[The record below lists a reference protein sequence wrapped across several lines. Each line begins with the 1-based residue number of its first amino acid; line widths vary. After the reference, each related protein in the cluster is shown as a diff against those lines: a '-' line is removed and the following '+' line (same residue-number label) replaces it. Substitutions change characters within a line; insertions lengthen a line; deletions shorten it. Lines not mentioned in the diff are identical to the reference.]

1 MTSKKYKAKQKK
13 KYAAVLEKTGVG
25 YAQDYIKAVDEKKKK
40 KMEAE
45 NK

>member
-13 KYAAVLEKTGVG
+13 KYAAVLEKTGIG

-40 KMEAE
+40 KMVAE
-45 NK
+45 KP